1 VGRPSLLTII
11 YLVIGVVIAAN
22 RDYFVDIDG
31 LRGILSAVL
40 AVLLWPL
47 ILLGIDIDLGKDGRE
62 RDGMLFLGWLGASMI
77 GERVQRPLIRQRA
90 QSRS

>member
-1 VGRPSLLTII
+1 MRPSLLTII
-11 YLVIGVVIAAN
+11 YVVIGVVIAAN

-47 ILLGIDIDLGKDGRE
+47 ILFGVDLDLGGDGRD
-62 RDGMLFLGWLGASMI
+62 RNGVLVVGWVTAMAA
-77 GERVQRPLIRQRA
+77 RA
-90 QSRS
+90 RISSALRGPMSP

>member
-1 VGRPSLLTII
+1 MRPSLLTII
-11 YLVIGVVIAAN
+11 YVVIGVVIAAN

-47 ILLGIDIDLGKDGRE
+47 VLLGVDLDLGGDGGDGRDRE
-62 RDGMLFLGWLGASMI
+62 GLLLAGWAAATMLTRRGK
-77 GERVQRPLIRQRA
+77 E
-90 QSRS
+90 

>member
-1 VGRPSLLTII
+1 VRPSLLTII
-11 YLVIGVVIAAN
+11 YVVIGIVIAAN

-47 ILLGIDIDLGKDGRE
+47 ILFGVDLDLGGDGRD
-62 RDGMLFLGWLGASMI
+62 RDGLLLGGWVAAMTA
-77 GERVQRPLIRQRA
+77 RA
-90 QSRS
+90 RITSALRGPQSP